1 MATASDYAKWIVD
14 NQDKKGTPEFDT
26 VARAYQAAKGQVQKE
41 PVPEPVKTPLQEP
54 VNPRDYGPFAGKENP
69 YSLRNIAAAPIDAGL
84 ALGTSGLAASKGG
97 WDAVYAYLKNEL
109 IGRGMEGEIT
119 DPTQMTANAVQK
131 YGYQPRTSGGQAIL
145 EAIAAPLQA
154 YAEKGTEYADR
165 AQQATGSP
173 MYGAGTEAMWHLL
186 PSVLGAKNV
195 KIPYATARKSPVTEA
210 IINRLPGGTKNAATE
225 ILKETTGPRIGQ
237 VRKALVE
244 ADKKLTAG
252 QATTPAG
259 SHETSAL
266 FKMAEKRDP
275 SAYSE
280 IRQAQEAK
288 RIGKL
293 RGEAKSPETQA
304 YMENIQKGVSD
315 KLYDAA
321 RKGEVPKENV
331 QGIVNKIDK
340 LIEDNVGNQRFVS
353 ELTEIKKGLVSKE
366 GVRTNAK
373 QVFSTVDGL
382 RIALNQQG
390 YGPIKGQLN
399 SLKKEI
405 AGLTD
410 QYKQAEQFYA
420 QTSRPLTQ
428 MGIFQELI
436 DTLTPKLG
444 SKEKATQYV
453 NAITGRTQALTMKKA
468 SGGKK
473 PIAGEF
479 EAALKPEQ
487 SNLIKRI
494 GEELDNN
501 AKYSEQAISGAVRMN
516 EMAGTMWNSPKVT
529 ILERGFVVFNAI
541 LKRVEGRN
549 ARITLEKLA
558 DLGKPEN
565 RAELVRLL
573 DEAMPEEL
581 AILQQSSMRVGR
593 LAPGAIAGAEAGEQ

>member
-1 MATASDYAKWIVD
+1 MIEAELADGRILEFPDGTDPSVIQATV
-14 NQDKKGTPEFDT
+14 KKMVGQQPEST
-26 VARAYQAAKGQVQKE
+26 G
-41 PVPEPVKTPLQEP
+41 TPLQQS
-54 VNPRDYGPFAGKENP
+54 VNPKGFSPITSKENP
-69 YSLRNIAAAPIDAGL
+69 YSVRNLAAAPLEAGL
-84 ALGTSGLAASKGG
+84 ALGTSGLAAAKGG
-97 WDAVYAYLKNEL
+97 WDAVNAYLKNEL
-109 IGRGMEGEIT
+109 IGRGLIEGEIT
-119 DPTQMTANAVQK
+119 DPTQMTANAVQR
-131 YGYQPRTSGGQAIL
+131 YGYQPRTSGGQAL
-145 EAIAAPLQA
+145 TEAIASPLQA
-154 YAEKGTEYADR
+154 FAEKGTEMADR

-173 MYGAGTEAMWHLL
+173 LYGAGTEAVWHLL
-186 PSVLGAKNV
+186 PAILGAKNV
-195 KIPYATARKSPVTEA
+195 KSPYAAVKQNPVTEA
-210 IINRLPGGTKNAATE
+210 IINRLPGGTRNAATE
-225 ILKETTGPRIGQ
+225 ILKETTGPRIEK
-237 VRKALVE
+237 VRRALVD

-275 SAYSE
+275 SGYAE
-280 IRQAQEAK
+280 IRQAQEAQ

-293 RGEAKSPETQA
+293 REEAKSPETQTF
-304 YMENIQKGVSD
+304 MENIRKGVSD

-340 LIEDNVGNQRFVS
+340 LMEDNVGNQRFVS
-353 ELTEIKKGLVSKE
+353 ELKEIKKGLVGE
-366 GVRTNAK
+366 DGVRTNAQ

-390 YGPIKGQLN
+390 YGPIKGQL
-399 SLKKEI
+399 SGLKKEI

-410 QYKQAEQFYA
+410 KYKQAEQFYA

-428 MGIFQELI
+428 MSIFQELI

-453 NAITGRTQALTMKKA
+453 NAITGRGQALTQKKA
-468 SGGKK
+468 AGGKK

-487 SNLIKRI
+487 STLIKRI

-501 AKYSEQAISGAVRMN
+501 AKYTEQATSGAVRMN
-516 EMAGTMWNSPKVT
+516 EIAGTMWNSPKVT

-558 DLGKPEN
+558 ELGKPEN
-565 RAELVRLL
+565 RAELIKIL

-581 AILQQSSMRVGR
+581 AILQQSSMRIGR
-593 LAPGAIAGAEAGEQ
+593 LAPGAVAGAGEQ